1 MFNIDPCLTDTE
13 YLFFIH
19 VQLISADAITTIL
32 HAMSAGYSNAQTQ
45 SPVST
50 RNNRFFNEFF
60 KDVKHLLYLFTKYIW
75 FLLWIYN
82 TKY

>member
-1 MFNIDPCLTDTE
+1 MFNIDPRLTDTE

-19 VQLISADAITTIL
+19 VQLISADAITIL

-50 RNNRFFNEFF
+50 RNNRFINEFF
-60 KDVKHLLYLFTKYIW
+60 KDVKHLLYLFTKYMVFVMDIQ
-75 FLLWIYN
+75 Y
-82 TKY
+82 